1 MAVNCFMCCLT
12 SLQRAGS
19 VRRSASRNFGVRA
32 STASV
37 QNFDESASRS
47 ASPPRAAASTSLRAA
62 LASGVPLAGGEYL
75 LRLVL
80 CGGGVLGGLGVTRR
94 GGGVIGDATGR
105 RGLQPRR
112 GGGVIGGTMGP
123 RRRVRVRGGV
133 GIGGSAILTKV
144 FGWGCILALL
154 GWGAAAS
161 MASWG
166 ARASFCRLCCDLVNL
181 CARYE
186 MTQLRAR
193 TRDLRRRAGPECIR
207 ASHVMFYS
215 IVREKRP
222 IAMHSSVLHR

>member
-47 ASPPRAAASTSLRAA
+47 TSPPRAAASTSLRAA
-62 LASGVPLAGGEYL
+62 LASGVVFV
-75 LRLVL
+75 RL
-80 CGGGVLGGLGVTRR
+80 TRR
-94 GGGVIGDATGR
+94 AGGVIGDATG

-154 GWGAAAS
+154 DFGGQPRRWRLGAHVRLSVVCAVIS
-161 MASWG
+161 LTC
-166 ARASFCRLCCDLVNL
+166 ARA
-181 CARYE
+181 
-186 MTQLRAR
+186 
-193 TRDLRRRAGPECIR
+193 TR
-207 ASHVMFYS
+207 
-215 IVREKRP
+215 
-222 IAMHSSVLHR
+222 